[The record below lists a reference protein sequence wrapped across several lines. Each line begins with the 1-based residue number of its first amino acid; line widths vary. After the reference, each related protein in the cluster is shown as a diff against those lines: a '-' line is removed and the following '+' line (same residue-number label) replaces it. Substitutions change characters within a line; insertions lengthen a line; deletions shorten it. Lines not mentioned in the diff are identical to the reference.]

1 MCWLSLCI
9 CRAVVALRCWSAAAA
24 PQPLVS
30 TWSRMT
36 STAAAPAAGG
46 AKSLTVREALN
57 SAMDEE
63 MARDEKVFLLG
74 EEVAQ
79 YNGAYKISKGLWDK
93 YGSDRVVDTPITE
106 MGFTGL
112 AVGAAF
118 AGLRPI
124 CEFMTFNFSMQAIDH
139 IINSAAKTHY
149 MSGGQ
154 MNVPIV
160 FRGTNG
166 AAAAVGAQHSQCF
179 AAWYSSCPG
188 LKVVS
193 VYDAEDARGLLK
205 AAIRDDNPV
214 VVLENELMYGTSF
227 DLSAEVMS
235 PDFVIPIGKAKVM
248 REGAD
253 ITVVSH
259 ARMVGQCL
267 EAAKVLAEKGVSIEV
282 INLRTI
288 RPLDRDTIISSV
300 KKTGRLMTVE
310 EGWPQSGV
318 GSEIITMCTEGE
330 AFDYLDA
337 PPIRICGADVPL
349 PYATKLEAMCIPQ
362 SNDIVSLAEQLM
374 ARPGKAQ

>member
-1 MCWLSLCI
+1 
-9 CRAVVALRCWSAAAA
+9 
-24 PQPLVS
+24 
-30 TWSRMT
+30 
-36 STAAAPAAGG
+36 
-46 AKSLTVREALN
+46 
-57 SAMDEE
+57 

-79 YNGAYKISKGLWDK
+79 YNGAYKISKGLWEK
-93 YGSDRVVDTPITE
+93 YGDARVVDTPITE
-106 MGFTGL
+106 MGFAGL
-112 AVGAAF
+112 ATGAAF

-139 IINSAAKTHY
+139 VINSAAKTHY

-160 FRGTNG
+160 FRGPNG

-193 VYDAEDARGLLK
+193 IYDAEDARGLLK
-205 AAIRDDNPV
+205 AAIRDENPV
-214 VVLENELMYGTSF
+214 VVLENELMYGTAF
-227 DLSAEVMS
+227 DVS
-235 PDFVIPIGKAKVM
+235 PEILDKDFVLPIGKAKVM
-248 REGAD
+248 REGKD

-267 EAAKVLAEKGVSIEV
+267 EAAKKLSAKGIEIEV

-288 RPLDRDTIISSV
+288 RPLDRDTIIASV
-300 KKTGRLMTVE
+300 KKTGRLLTVE

-318 GSEIITMCTEGE
+318 GSEVITLVTEGE

-337 PPIRICGADVPL
+337 PPVRICGADVPL
-349 PYATKLEAMCIPQ
+349 PYATKLEALCIPQ
-362 SNDIVSLAEQLM
+362 AHDIEALAETLV
-374 ARPGKAQ
+374 ARPGKKQ